1 MMMIQSYSVKI
12 CTDPEPSRHMKDAA
26 TEAVLRIMANGFDNC
41 AVEIGDVRVEA
52 TRMVGNIA
60 NITVKP
66 IKGNITA
73 KTEVNGV
80 ATDSISFID
89 VYRAFPQIRRRAFE
103 NKARRKEWSL
113 NVEVYDSSIHIIH
126 NGLKDM
132 ATIRF
137 IGKDRDASVFYA
149 TTLADITAISGVQ
162 LFKTGCYSPNLRTC
176 PCTTVSIDTLLKEFD
191 WKNMFGP
198 LGDEMQKFFISEV
211 MSAITEHKS

>member
-1 MMMIQSYSVKI
+1 MIQSYSVKI
-12 CTDPEPSRHMKDAA
+12 CTDPEPNRQMKEAA
-26 TEAVLRIMANGFDNC
+26 TESVLRILGNGFDNC
-41 AVEIGDVRVEA
+41 AVEVGDVRVEGR
-52 TRMVGNIA
+52 RMIGNVA

-66 IKGNITA
+66 IKNSIAPSTDA
-73 KTEVNGV
+73 NGI
-80 ATDSISFID
+80 ATGSISFID

-103 NKARRKEWSL
+103 NKSQRKEWSL
-113 NVEVYDSSIHIIH
+113 KVEVHDSSIHIIH

-137 IGKDRDASVFYA
+137 IGKDKDASVFYA
-149 TTLADITAISGVQ
+149 ISLADITTISGVQ

-191 WKNMFGP
+191 WKTMFGP
-198 LGDEMQKFFISEV
+198 LGDEMQQFFISEV